1 MQRTNISSIT
11 SAMGLGGLSGAMLAQ
26 QNTSGFSTNTL
37 SAIDQQEKDDCDV
50 QDFLVG
56 MYDELK
62 THPEQ
67 VTFDTAAEGQKKR
80 LLSKKTVEVINT
92 VTVKY

>member
-1 MQRTNISSIT
+1 
-11 SAMGLGGLSGAMLAQ
+11 
-26 QNTSGFSTNTL
+26 
-37 SAIDQQEKDDCDV
+37 
-50 QDFLVG
+50 

-62 THPEQ
+62 TYSEQ

>member
-1 MQRTNISSIT
+1 
-11 SAMGLGGLSGAMLAQ
+11 
-26 QNTSGFSTNTL
+26 
-37 SAIDQQEKDDCDV
+37 
-50 QDFLVG
+50 